1 MAQVKRQDSLGTL
14 SDLGSSVR
22 LSDARITIG
31 GRQYQITQLDQAYPA
46 LSNDTTYRV
55 DVTAVSETPAIVI
68 SETEP
73 GTAYKQVGEIVVD
86 SSGGKTFTESSE
98 GFFPIATATTYG
110 VVKSAKDRSSWTIT
124 NTTLT
129 SGVPIDFDT
138 TGTIVSQVGTWSHDG
153 AGTITIPSTGVYSI
167 GCNVGTSG
175 AFYTADR
182 SLTIFRNGSLTTYID
197 YAGGNDRH
205 LGSSCLIEYQA
216 GDTIHVEINDSQ
228 TLATQESQTHLV
240 IVKL

>member
-86 SSGGKTFTESSE
+86 GSGGKTFTESSE
-98 GFFPIATATTYG
+98 GFFPIATTSTTGVAYKDFEPVTKTLSSDFAGTSPATEMVDLRHTGLIAGDKYRVDITLLNNGTQSHIWVAWGDRSDNSKYRYHRMPIQNISYTCTFEFISDGNDLRIYG
-110 VVKSAKDRSSWTIT
+110 GPSGSGFTAQDGNDTPTELTDGFPKVSSCTLTRVKS
-124 NTTLT
+124 
-129 SGVPIDFDT
+129 
-138 TGTIVSQVGTWSHDG
+138 
-153 AGTITIPSTGVYSI
+153 
-167 GCNVGTSG
+167 
-175 AFYTADR
+175 
-182 SLTIFRNGSLTTYID
+182 
-197 YAGGNDRH
+197 
-205 LGSSCLIEYQA
+205 
-216 GDTIHVEINDSQ
+216 
-228 TLATQESQTHLV
+228 
-240 IVKL
+240 